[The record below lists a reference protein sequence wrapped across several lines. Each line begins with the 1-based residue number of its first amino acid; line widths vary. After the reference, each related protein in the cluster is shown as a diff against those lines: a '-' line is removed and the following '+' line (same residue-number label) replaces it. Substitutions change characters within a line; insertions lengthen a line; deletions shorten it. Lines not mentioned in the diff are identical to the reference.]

1 MGTRLAQAVERKER
15 GIVQM
20 DAQGCERRAA
30 VHSQQV
36 ARDRLFELGPASLS
50 DRELLSVLV
59 GSGVKGRPAAEI
71 ADRLLNAGGGLKS
84 LCQRQPQELRA
95 IAGVGPGRA
104 AQILAL
110 FELGRRT
117 QRALD
122 PRPRLR
128 TPQDIYQYL
137 APRLSALRREVFH
150 VLSFNRRS
158 VLLNDARVAEGTT
171 DCCPVDPR
179 EVFAAAISARACG
192 IVLAHN
198 HPSGDPEP
206 SLMDLALTQQLA
218 EGGEILGVQVLD
230 HLVVGDARF
239 VSLYQRG
246 KFPKSSRRQEEPPQ
260 RPAKLPDLVKIDPS

>member
-1 MGTRLAQAVERKER
+1 LERKER

-30 VHSQQV
+30 VHPQRV

-50 DRELLSVLV
+50 DRELLAVVV

-95 IAGVGPGRA
+95 IAGIGQGRA

-128 TPQDIYQYL
+128 TPLDIYQYL

-158 VLLNDARVAEGTT
+158 VLLNDARVAEGTS

-206 SLMDLALTQQLA
+206 SFMDLALTQRLV

-246 KFPKSSRRQEEPPQ
+246 KFPKSSRCQEERSQ
-260 RPAKLPDLVKIDPS
+260 RPAKLPDLVKIDPR